1 MVFDGVQ
8 FTPLRKRAPPA
19 VWHIATCHLQTV
31 CLSEAPPTSPTFKPC
46 ELKACIENSNKR
58 RAVEQAHDAAIWETW
73 QLCLDGVSPNSV
85 QGTRNLDRPPQN
97 TDSTS
102 HLYWPLPRLS
112 PIPARFTSPR
122 RGIPHLVPK
131 QRRRH
136 ANCCKTKVDKNAL
149 FGTKS
154 SGVAALAQADWPH
167 GWQHH
172 ASCARNHAV
181 YVRACVSLP
190 SI

>member
-73 QLCLDGVSPNSV
+73 QLCLDGVSPNI

-102 HLYWPLPRLS
+102 HLYWAIWADALPVLHA
-112 PIPARFTSPR
+112 PTPAFADTCAFHVATAGDPAS
-122 RGIPHLVPK
+122 GPK
-131 QRRRH
+131 
-136 ANCCKTKVDKNAL
+136 
-149 FGTKS
+149 
-154 SGVAALAQADWPH
+154 AAAE
-167 GWQHH
+167 
-172 ASCARNHAV
+172 ARQLLQNEG
-181 YVRACVSLP
+181 
-190 SI
+190 